1 MSSRMRQVLPRAVRR
16 SNRTHQRI
24 PRAWHLFN
32 ADGKVVGRVAAAAA
46 HLLQGKHKPV
56 FNRSKDCGDYVV
68 IVNAEFV
75 NFTGKKWK
83 KKIYRHHTGYPG
95 GLKEIAA
102 KVMRDRKPE
111 RILERAIKG
120 MLSNNPMMRKKQ
132 MSRLRVFPTDLHK
145 HENQIAQIPQS
156 EHHVD
161 NFLSP
166 RKVETVEV
174 YWEKFPDYDELLYKN
189 NEPMPQH
196 GWIQADLEEDVYEV
210 DE

>member
-102 KVMRDRKPE
+102 KVCALFRGENRGSLGLVFCWE
-111 RILERAIKG
+111 ILGLMAEDKGEIGGVKRGVERAQFSVTLGSQGQWFGFGEVCMWICPSDGRFRSCEIESLRGFSKG
-120 MLSNNPMMRKKQ
+120 
-132 MSRLRVFPTDLHK
+132 RLR
-145 HENQIAQIPQS
+145 
-156 EHHVD
+156 
-161 NFLSP
+161 
-166 RKVETVEV
+166 
-174 YWEKFPDYDELLYKN
+174 
-189 NEPMPQH
+189 
-196 GWIQADLEEDVYEV
+196 
-210 DE
+210 